1 MKIKRFLVALC
12 GLFAL
17 VSLNSCGYNTM
28 VSQDE
33 NVKGKWA
40 QVENAY
46 QRRADLVP
54 NLVNTVKGAA
64 KHEESTLT
72 AVVEARAKATSV
84 TINADDLSEENIAK
98 FQKVQDE
105 FSGSLS
111 RLLASVEAYPDL
123 KANQNFLELQ
133 AQLEGTENR
142 ISTERRSYN
151 EAVQQ
156 YNTTVRSFP
165 NNLMAGMFGFKA
177 KGTFTAARVRIKR
190 QRYHSNSK
198 LLGMNRMMDDAAFVE
213 AHHPFFYRVLISLD
227 PLNLE

>member
-1 MKIKRFLVALC
+1 MKMKRFLIALC

-177 KGTFTAARVRIKR
+177 KGTFTAAPGSDKAPTV
-190 QRYHSNSK
+190 S
-198 LLGMNRMMDDAAFVE
+198 F
-213 AHHPFFYRVLISLD
+213 
-227 PLNLE
+227 

>member
-165 NNLMAGMFGFKA
+165 NNLMTGMFGFKA
-177 KGTFTAARVRIKR
+177 KGTFTAAPGSDKAPTV
-190 QRYHSNSK
+190 S
-198 LLGMNRMMDDAAFVE
+198 F
-213 AHHPFFYRVLISLD
+213 
-227 PLNLE
+227 

>member
-84 TINADDLSEENIAK
+84 TINADDLSAENIAK

-142 ISTERRSYN
+142 ISTERRAYN

-177 KGTFTAARVRIKR
+177 KGTFTAAPGSDKAPTV
-190 QRYHSNSK
+190 S
-198 LLGMNRMMDDAAFVE
+198 F
-213 AHHPFFYRVLISLD
+213 
-227 PLNLE
+227 

>member
-165 NNLMAGMFGFKA
+165 NNLMAGVFGF
-177 KGTFTAARVRIKR
+177 
-190 QRYHSNSK
+190 
-198 LLGMNRMMDDAAFVE
+198 
-213 AHHPFFYRVLISLD
+213 
-227 PLNLE
+227 

>member
-156 YNTTVRSFP
+156 YNTTVRRFP

-177 KGTFTAARVRIKR
+177 KGTFTAAPGSDKAPTV
-190 QRYHSNSK
+190 S
-198 LLGMNRMMDDAAFVE
+198 F
-213 AHHPFFYRVLISLD
+213 
-227 PLNLE
+227 